1 MGLAMADGP
10 LAEPLGIISAQNW
23 ESEIRR
29 IIEEQK
35 IEKIV
40 LGLSE
45 GEMGEKQKAFAKK
58 LGETLGLP
66 VELQEEI
73 LTTHDALSKMKE
85 AGIHRPA
92 DQGNE
97 DAIAAA
103 LILQAYLDKN
113 V

>member
-1 MGLAMADGP
+1 MGLAMAEGP

-29 IIEEQK
+29 IVTEQK

-45 GEMGEKQKAFAKK
+45 GEMGEKQKAFAQK
-58 LGETLGLP
+58 LNQILGLP

-73 LTTHDALSKMKE
+73 LTTYDALSKMKE
-85 AGIHRPA
+85 AGKPM
-92 DQGNE
+92 QNE

>member
-1 MGLAMADGP
+1 MGLAMSEGP

-29 IIEEQK
+29 IVTEQK

-45 GEMGEKQKAFAKK
+45 GEMGEKQKAFAQK
-58 LGETLGLP
+58 LNEKLGLP
-66 VELQEEI
+66 VEFQEEI
-73 LTTHDALSKMKE
+73 LTTYDALSKMKE
-85 AGIHRPA
+85 AGKPM
-92 DQGNE
+92 QNE

>member
-29 IIEEQK
+29 IIKEQK
-35 IEKIV
+35 IKKIV
-40 LGLSE
+40 LGLAE
-45 GEMGEKQKAFAKK
+45 GEMGEKQKVFAQK
-58 LGETLGLP
+58 LNEKLGLP

-85 AGIHRPA
+85 AGKPM
-92 DQGNE
+92 QNE